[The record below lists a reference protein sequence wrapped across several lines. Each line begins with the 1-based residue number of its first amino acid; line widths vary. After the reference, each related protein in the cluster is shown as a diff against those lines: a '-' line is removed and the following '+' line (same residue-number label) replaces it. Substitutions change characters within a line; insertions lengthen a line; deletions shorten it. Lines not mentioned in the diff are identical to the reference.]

1 MSRITLLVTL
11 VTVCLPP
18 LTFCWRQA
26 VERSTAVLWSGGYLL
41 YLTSKSNTVLCST
54 DHPILCSFLK
64 PIYILFLVQNFV
76 TNQPFSILNRW
87 LFACAT
93 AQKIVPVS
101 SFLIQSGKAEQTPAQ
116 TASNTTTTASKPRS
130 NSDMGMDTSSRSC
143 SDSDVRMETGNEEQ
157 KEPSDNHPLSSVV
170 LCFNKKL
177 AAQESKPSNY

>member
-1 MSRITLLVTL
+1 M
-11 VTVCLPP
+11 CP
-18 LTFCWRQA
+18 TFCN
-26 VERSTAVLWSGGYLL
+26 
-41 YLTSKSNTVLCST
+41 KCCT
-54 DHPILCSFLK
+54 DHPILCFFFKFYSWHKNYQPFL
-64 PIYILFLVQNFV
+64 
-76 TNQPFSILNRW
+76 FSILNRW

-101 SFLIQSGKAEQTPAQ
+101 SFLIQSGEAEQTTAQ

-130 NSDMGMDTSSRSC
+130 NSDMGMDTSSKPH